1 MRAHGQRNPSPDG
14 RETTRRAVPPSAPV
28 QRMLD
33 LGQAAGN
40 AAVARAVEE
49 RRHRHGPGCGHPEP
63 GPVQRREAVHHGH
76 EHEHE
81 HDQKETRDFG
91 PQAQLGL
98 LRSALATPSSP
109 LPDPFL
115 SRAKA
120 FYRNDG
126 LGAGRV
132 HDNPTAQRAAE
143 ALGAHAVTVG
153 SHILLGPG
161 AAGNT
166 EILAHEASHL
176 DKNLRGIPETGRDN
190 GHGMAVTDPG
200 QGSERAATADG
211 AAFTAGRGTALS
223 VAQRAPVGDA
233 HDTHDTDGP
242 PPEEAART
250 ATAPGAVQRTLWE
263 HDPGRSFTH
272 ADDGPQTRWRSQ
284 ADPQEIRTSAQLGVP
299 AGTGSRPADV
309 YDDATGELYGSGNA
323 SFSWQGRTPERERP
337 ERESS
342 ARRELV
348 RAKRYIASALTML
361 STAGDAPG
369 GALLAGLRSGFPAFR
384 DMRPPQIAAFL
395 PHIAEVVRRI
405 KAGLDAEGAQIA
417 LIGEGV
423 APSSVMG
430 WVEWPLAE
438 KLVPHPMKS
447 EKLPPMDTAR
457 SGPIHLTKQG
467 QIAWYFVHEA
477 THRFAGTLDY
487 QYSPRETELTE
498 EGGVSRLAAL
508 GLDEDAARQEKTNLD
523 RRAVRAPGEYSG
535 RNNDG
540 DRQPNWYAMGRR
552 ALMNADSYAQFILIA
567 NGERAPR
574 Y

>member
-1 MRAHGQRNPSPDG
+1 MRAHGQRNPSPDE
-14 RETTRRAVPPSAPV
+14 RETGRRAVPPSAPV
-28 QRMLD
+28 QRMLE

-40 AAVARAVEE
+40 AAVARAMEE

-63 GPVQRREAVHHGH
+63 APVQRREAVHHGH
-76 EHEHE
+76 EHGHGHE
-81 HDQKETRDFG
+81 GKQDPG

-98 LRSALATPSSP
+98 LRSALSTPSSP

-115 SRAKA
+115 SKAKS

-132 HDNPTAQRAAE
+132 HDNPTARRAAE
-143 ALGAHAVTVG
+143 SLGAHAVTVG

-166 EILAHEASHL
+166 EILAHETSHL
-176 DKNLRGIPETGRDN
+176 DKNLRGVRETGTDN
-190 GHGMAVTDPG
+190 GNGVAVTDPG
-200 QGSERAATADG
+200 QGSERAAAADG
-211 AAFTAGRGTALS
+211 AAFAAGRGTAPS
-223 VAQRAPVGDA
+223 AAQRAPVEE
-233 HDTHDTDGP
+233 THDTDGP
-242 PPEEAART
+242 VREET
-250 ATAPGAVQRTLWE
+250 AQTAPEAVQRTLWE
-263 HDPGRSFTH
+263 YEPGGSYT
-272 ADDGPQTRWRSQ
+272 DSLDGQGTRWRNA
-284 ADPQEIRTSAQLGVP
+284 ADPHDIRTSAELGVP
-299 AGTGSRPADV
+299 AGINPRQADV
-309 YDDATGELYGSGNA
+309 YDDATGEFHGSGNA
-323 SFSWQGRTPERERP
+323 SFSQQGTIPERERP
-337 ERESS
+337 ERESG

-348 RAKRYIASALTML
+348 RAKRYIASALGML
-361 STAGDAPG
+361 STAADTPG

-384 DMRPPQIAAFL
+384 EMPPGQIAAFL

-405 KAGLDAEGAQIA
+405 KAGLDSQGVEIA

-430 WVEWPLAE
+430 WVEWPLME
-438 KLVPHPMKS
+438 KLMPHPMKS
-447 EKLPPMDTAR
+447 EKLPPMDTSR
-457 SGPIHLTKQG
+457 SGPIHLTEQG
-467 QIAWYFVHEA
+467 QTAWYFVHEA

-487 QYSPRETELTE
+487 QYSPRDTELTE
-498 EGGVSRLAAL
+498 EGGVSRLAGL
-508 GLDEDAARQEKTNLD
+508 GLDEDAARQERTNLG
-523 RRAVRAPGEYSG
+523 RRAVRDPAEYSG

-540 DRQPNWYAMGRR
+540 ERQPNWYAMGRR